1 MCQFIGMVVS
11 KMWLCIW
18 PWIQKVTDTFVDPQS
33 GAITV
38 FRGPQCRYIG
48 TFKGPQFGLIE
59 HSHRLVA

>member
-1 MCQFIGMVVS
+1 MS
-11 KMWLCIW
+11 IW
-18 PWIQKVTDTFVDPQS
+18 PWIQNVTDTFLEPQS

-38 FRGPQCRYIG
+38 FRGPQSRYIG